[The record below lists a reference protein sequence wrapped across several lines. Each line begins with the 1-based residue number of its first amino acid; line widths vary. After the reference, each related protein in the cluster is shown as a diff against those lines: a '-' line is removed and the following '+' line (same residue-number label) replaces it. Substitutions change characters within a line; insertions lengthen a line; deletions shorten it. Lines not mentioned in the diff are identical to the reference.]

1 MNTEMAFEIASA
13 VLLSLGGGGI
23 IVFALSNWLGKLW
36 ANRLMS
42 AETAKHTQYLEE
54 LRATLQTQGDQ
65 KSQTYKQK
73 IELYKEVSTPL
84 IDLVIKAQHAGTLTP
99 QDLKD
104 FDQSR
109 LTTTA
114 LLAMFAPL
122 PVFHEYNNMIDY
134 IYNAFEG
141 KEVWSFSTFRVKAL
155 KFLSLVRADIGL
167 YQDEV
172 SYHGTR

>member
-1 MNTEMAFEIASA
+1 MAFEIAGA
-13 VLLSLGGGGI
+13 VLFSLGGGGV
-23 IVFALSNWLGKLW
+23 IVFAFSNWLGKVW
-36 ANRLMS
+36 ADRLMS
-42 AETAKHTQYLEE
+42 AETAKHDKELEQ
-54 LRATLQTQGDQ
+54 LRAALQTQADQ
-65 KSQTYKQK
+65 KSQIYKQK

-84 IDLVIKAQHAGTLTP
+84 IDLVVKAQHAGTLTP
-99 QDLKD
+99 KELQD

-109 LTTTA
+109 LATTA

-141 KEVWSFSTFRVKAL
+141 KDVWSFFEFRNKAL

-172 SYHGTR
+172 SYHGQR